1 MYNQSNRKQKTN
13 KRRPLFLGL
22 GAAAVAL
29 LGVPVLAQN
38 PNPLVTGK
46 RITLPPLGTQANV
59 GSLPMNMILTPDG
72 KYAISTDMGFRQ
84 GLVCVSTI
92 TGAPAQPITAP
103 APINPDGSLAGL
115 PISKSII
122 QFGAE
127 ITTGPDAGAYGPL
140 GLYYGL
146 AVQSNGD
153 GTSTLYASEGA
164 SNAVAVVTVGA
175 DGSLALKQTITLNAG
190 DFAAGVALDGRGNL
204 FVAVNETYP
213 AGAAANTTTP
223 GSLLVLDAVSGA
235 IKSRYSFILP
245 VSLLADGKT
254 LFSPTNF
261 PLAVAATAAG
271 KVYVTSQRDGN
282 VSVVDCTDPAYP
294 KAGAIIP
301 TGAHPISL
309 LLNKAQTNLYVA
321 NAHSETVSVIN
332 TSTDAVTSTILL
344 QPTGAHGLP
353 GATPTGLALTPDES
367 QLYVSLGDLNAV
379 AVVGL
384 AAGQTIG
391 YIPTG
396 WYPTAVVASPL
407 KKQILVANAKGTQ
420 TRYPNPGYQQFTFFG
435 QYDLN
440 RIEGSVQTIPVP
452 NSAQLPVET
461 QQVFTNN
468 RLASIGTASPTTVT
482 STNPLAGINLQ
493 AGKIKHV
500 FYIVKEN
507 RTYDQILGDEPSG
520 NGEASLVLF
529 GRDVTPN
536 LHALAERFVLLDN
549 FYDCGEASGDGW
561 PWSTQG
567 QASEYVIKN
576 LPYNYSGR
584 GRNYDFEGANNNYP
598 AGGFPTTDPYGQPLV
613 PNSPFHDPTNNGKA
627 PAVPDVSEA
636 PGGHIWDDALK
647 NINLTG
653 TGLTNKYRNYGFFA
667 LFGNNVTTPDNYP
680 TDVGLQPAGHDGG
693 GITDIDFRR
702 YDAAYADSEGP
713 LKTGVA
719 TALYPTQ
726 TYGHYAQ
733 PSRFTEWNREFQQML
748 TNDSTGNTV
757 PAFETVRF
765 MHDHTQGMS
774 AGRHT
779 PRAEVADND
788 YGVGQFVEAVSKSAI
803 WNSSAIFVIEDDA
816 QDGPDH
822 VDGHRSTCYVISPFI
837 KKNSVDHTFYNTDSV
852 LKTMELLLNIPPM
865 NQYDAIASPIL
876 DFGTDATANA
886 SVYAS
891 TMPAAGILGEITPA
905 AKIGSALFPL
915 EQLSAKMDFVHPD
928 SAPAALLNEIIW
940 KSVKGVHSKMPATHH
955 SGLVLTH
962 PSAPKAAAHAAVKDS
977 DGD

>member
-1 MYNQSNRKQKTN
+1 MAYAQKTC
-13 KRRPLFLGL
+13 KQSKIVLL

-103 APINPDGSLAGL
+103 APINPDGSPAGL

-127 ITTGPDAGAYGPL
+127 ITTGPDAGAYGPT

-175 DGSLALKQTITLNAG
+175 DGSLALKQRITLNTG

-301 TGAHPISL
+301 TGVHPISL

-598 AGGFPTTDPYGQPLV
+598 TGGFPTTDPYGQPLV

-680 TDVGLQPAGHDGG
+680 TDAGLQPAGHDGG

-962 PSAPKAAAHAAVKDS
+962 PSAPKAAVHAAVKDS

>member
-1 MYNQSNRKQKTN
+1 MAYAQKTC
-13 KRRPLFLGL
+13 KQSKIVLL

-103 APINPDGSLAGL
+103 APINPDGSPAGL

-122 QFGAE
+122 QFGTE

-254 LFSPTNF
+254 PFSPTNF

-282 VSVVDCTDPAYP
+282 VSVVDCTDPANP

-452 NSAQLPVET
+452 NSAHLPVET

-520 NGEASLVLF
+520 NGEPSLVLF

-567 QASEYVIKN
+567 QANEYVIKN

-598 AGGFPTTDPYGQPLV
+598 TGGFPTTDPYGQPLV

-680 TDVGLQPAGHDGG
+680 TDVDLQPAGHDGG

-865 NQYDAIASPIL
+865 NQYDAVASPIL

>member
-1 MYNQSNRKQKTN
+1 MAYAQKTC
-13 KRRPLFLGL
+13 KQSKIVLL

-103 APINPDGSLAGL
+103 APINPDGSPAGL

-122 QFGAE
+122 QFGTE

-254 LFSPTNF
+254 PFSPTNF

-282 VSVVDCTDPAYP
+282 VSVVDCTDPANP

-452 NSAQLPVET
+452 NSAHLPVET

-520 NGEASLVLF
+520 NGEPSLVLF

-567 QASEYVIKN
+567 QANEYVIKN

-598 AGGFPTTDPYGQPLV
+598 TGGFPTTDPYGQPLV

-865 NQYDAIASPIL
+865 NQYDAVASPIL

-955 SGLVLTH
+955 SGFVLTH

>member
-1 MYNQSNRKQKTN
+1 MAYAQKTC
-13 KRRPLFLGL
+13 KQSKIVLL

-103 APINPDGSLAGL
+103 APINPDGSPAGL

-122 QFGAE
+122 QFGTE

-254 LFSPTNF
+254 PFSPTNF

-282 VSVVDCTDPAYP
+282 VSVVDCTDPANP

-452 NSAQLPVET
+452 NSAHLPVET

-520 NGEASLVLF
+520 NGEPSLVLF

-567 QASEYVIKN
+567 QANEYVIKN

-598 AGGFPTTDPYGQPLV
+598 TGGFPTTDPYGQPLV

-865 NQYDAIASPIL
+865 NQSDAVASPIL
-876 DFGTDATANA
+876 DFSTDATANA

>member
-1 MYNQSNRKQKTN
+1 MAYAQKTC
-13 KRRPLFLGL
+13 KQSKIVLL

-103 APINPDGSLAGL
+103 APINPDGSPAGL

-122 QFGAE
+122 QFGTE

-254 LFSPTNF
+254 PFSPTNF

-282 VSVVDCTDPAYP
+282 VSVVDCTDPANP

-452 NSAQLPVET
+452 NSAHLPVET

-520 NGEASLVLF
+520 NGEPSLVLF

-567 QASEYVIKN
+567 QANEYVIKN

-598 AGGFPTTDPYGQPLV
+598 TGGFPTTDPYGQPLV

-865 NQYDAIASPIL
+865 NQYDAVASPIL
-876 DFGTDATANA
+876 DFSTDATANA